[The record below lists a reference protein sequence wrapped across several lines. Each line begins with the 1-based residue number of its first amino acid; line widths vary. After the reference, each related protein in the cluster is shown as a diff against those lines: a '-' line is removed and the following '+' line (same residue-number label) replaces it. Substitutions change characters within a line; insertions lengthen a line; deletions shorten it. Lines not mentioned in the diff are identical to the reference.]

1 MARRVVILVLVLLA
15 ILGVVLGDA
24 PKASPGA
31 SASAT
36 PAADSPD
43 SIGPVDDPAG
53 AEGAADVVEGP
64 VGGPTPLGEYAAAA
78 TSPTGS
84 SGATALHTSAAVG
97 GAAAALAGLFA

>member
-1 MARRVVILVLVLLA
+1 MARQVAALVLVLFA
-15 ILGVVLGDA
+15 ICGVA
-24 PKASPGA
+24 ISGA

-53 AEGAADVVEGP
+53 AAGTDDVIEGP

-78 TSPTGS
+78 TAPIGS
-84 SGATALHTSAAVG
+84 SRATTLQISASAG
-97 GAAAALAGLFA
+97 GAAAALAGLFFF